1 MGLFDRIGLLV
12 RSNVNA
18 AVSKAEDPEKILE
31 QLLIDMRDQFIKAKE
46 QVAVAIADEKR
57 LQAKLIQ
64 SQQNAAEWERKAML
78 AVKAGEDGLAQE
90 ALARQQTEASQSA
103 EWQKQWEQPKAATES
118 LRASLVQL
126 NNKIDEA
133 NRKKDLLVA
142 RAKRADAQKT
152 IQNTMAGLNDNSAFD
167 TFGRMAEKVDQLE
180 AEASASEEIA
190 RDVSGATL
198 DDKFKKLENQQG
210 PSDALLALKAK
221 MGLLPAAAPKALAVE
236 DVAIED
242 IPVPDIGIP
251 SKSKV

>member
-18 AVSKAEDPEKILE
+18 AVSKAEDPQKILE

-64 SQQNAAEWERKAML
+64 SQQNATEWERKAMI

-90 ALARQQTEASQSA
+90 ALARQQSESAQSA
-103 EWQKQWEQPKAATES
+103 EWQKQWQAQKTATES

-133 NRKKDLLVA
+133 KRKKDLLVA

-152 IQNTMAGLNDNSAFD
+152 IQTTMAGLNDNSAFD

-180 AEASASEEIA
+180 AEASASEELA
-190 RDVSGATL
+190 ADVSGATL

-221 MGLLPAAAPKALAVE
+221 MGMLPQPSPKALSVE

-242 IPVPDIGIP
+242 IPVPDIGIA
-251 SKSKV
+251 SKTKA

>member
-64 SQQNAAEWERKAML
+64 AQANATEWERKAMI
-78 AVKAGEDGLAQE
+78 AVKAGEDQLAQE
-90 ALARQQTEASQSA
+90 ALTRQQSEAAQAA
-103 EWQKQWEQPKAATES
+103 EWQKQWAAQKSATES
-118 LRASLVQL
+118 LRAALVQL

-133 NRKKDLLVA
+133 KRKKDLLVA

-152 IQNTMAGLNDNSAFD
+152 IQNTMSGLNDNSAFD

-180 AEASASEEIA
+180 AEASASAELA
-190 RDVSGATL
+190 ADVSGATL
-198 DDKFKKLENQQG
+198 DDKFKKLESQAA
-210 PSDALLALKAK
+210 PSEALLALKAK
-221 MGLLPAAAPKALAVE
+221 MGMLPAPAKPALGVE

-242 IPVPDIGIP
+242 IPVPDIGVP
-251 SKSKV
+251 GKSKV